1 MQHEGGMDKVEWLTL
16 GFHEPLDVA
25 VMKLSGERDVTE
37 RCLCHRQHLLG
48 EVHADERAQ
57 RQRPEY
63 RGHLRH
69 VAAAQITGPAG
80 VGKAMLVRAVCAGRR
95 LVELDGPNVG
105 ALAAQDRSERPETV
119 FKALAALSAA
129 GDPEYVLIHDAA
141 RPLTPPATTRRVV
154 DALRAGSRAVIPVLP
169 VSDTIKAVDAN
180 GAVLG
185 TPERSGLRAVQT
197 PQGFETALLR
207 RAYELATDLA
217 VTDDASLV
225 ERMGIAVQTVPG
237 DPMAF
242 KITTPLDL
250 RLARAV
256 LET

>member
-1 MQHEGGMDKVEWLTL
+1 MSETGG
-16 GFHEPLDVA
+16 VA
-25 VMKLSGERDVTE
+25 VIITAAGSGER
-37 RCLCHRQHLLG
+37 LG
-48 EVHADERAQ
+48 AGIPKAFVDLVGSTMLERAVDAVLASGAVDQ
-57 RQRPEY
+57 VV
-63 RGHLRH
+63 
-69 VAAAQITGPAG
+69 VAVPAEK
-80 VGKAMLVRAVCAGRR
+80 VSDATEL
-95 LVELDGPNVG
+95 LDGRATVVSG
-105 ALAAQDRSERPETV
+105 GSERPETV
-119 FKALAALSAA
+119 FKALAALSAEFE
-129 GDPEYVLIHDAA
+129 PEFVLIHDAA

-180 GAVLG
+180 DAVLG

-207 RAYELATDLA
+207 RAYERATDLS

-225 ERMGIAVQTVPG
+225 ERMGIPVQTVPG

-250 RLARAV
+250 LLARAV
-256 LET
+256 LEK